1 MLFRSAATP
10 LDMPLS
16 TRVRGRDLSTGL
28 PRTVALSS
36 GEVSEMIEP
45 VVRSLVDAVLAVLDL
60 CPPELSGDLLDGGA
74 VLTGGG
80 ALLLGL
86 DTRLQREL
94 GLDVRVA
101 PEPRRS
107 VIRGAG
113 ACVDDFA
120 ALRRVLVTAPT
131 W

>member
-1 MLFRSAATP
+1 SSA
-10 LDMPLS
+10 
-16 TRVRGRDLSTGL
+16 
-28 PRTVALSS
+28 
-36 GEVSEMIEP
+36 EVSDMIEP
-45 VVRSLVDAVLAVLDL
+45 VVRSLIDAVLAVLDL

-74 VLTGGG
+74 MLTGGG

-86 DTRLQREL
+86 GTRLQREL

-101 PEPRRS
+101 PEPRHA